1 MKRVLCL
8 ILAMFLLLS
17 LFGCGDD
24 SLLSSDANLKKD
36 FDRSDVV
43 ADYDFLSENHTT
55 PENYSKYTEGQA
67 EFAARLL
74 SESIKDGENT
84 VVSPASVSAVMSL
97 LANGA
102 GGKTSSEIRKAIA
115 GGADTD
121 LINIC
126 SHYLSERLS
135 AFNNEEGYVN
145 LANSLWFNDKFDVK
159 SAFMQTATNYHNA
172 DIFRLDFAQEDVLSK
187 VNGWV
192 SDKTKGEIES
202 ILDELDK
209 NSPAVVV
216 NTALLED
223 VWATPYNKFQMS
235 EDVFHGAKGDTQAE
249 FMTSE
254 EYYVSTAYAEGFVKG
269 FKNIPCKFAAFMPV
283 GDESITDFAKN
294 LTGNRFT
301 SLIESQQPMERCFA
315 KLPAFSI
322 ESELEMVDVLKAT
335 GVNAMFDPEKA
346 DFSNLSSTGEVYVSD
361 ITQKAFIEVGPQGA
375 KAGAATAAVLAA
387 GSAPDGSEKE
397 IKEIVFDKP
406 FVFAIYDNES
416 NVPVFMGVVNNV
428 D

>member
-8 ILAMFLLLS
+8 VIALFLLLS
-17 LFGCGDD
+17 LFGCKDS

-36 FDRSDVV
+36 YDRSDVV
-43 ADYDFLSENHTT
+43 AEYDFFSETHTT
-55 PENYSKYTEGQA
+55 PDNYNKYAEGGA

-74 SESIKDGENT
+74 SESIREGENT
-84 VVSPASVSAVMSL
+84 VLSPVSVSAVLSV

-102 GGKTSSEIRKAIA
+102 SGKTSSEIRKAIA

-126 SHYLSERLS
+126 SHYLSERLP

-159 SAFMQTATNYHNA
+159 SQFLQTATNYYDA
-172 DIFRLDFAQEDVLSK
+172 DIFRLDFAQEDVIGK

-192 SDKTKGEIES
+192 SEKTKGEIES

-209 NSPAVVV
+209 SSPAVVV

-223 VWATPYNKFQMS
+223 VWATPYTETQMS

-249 FMTSE
+249 FMTSQ
-254 EYYVSTAYAEGFVKG
+254 EYYVSTDFAEGFVKG
-269 FKNIPCKFAAFMPV
+269 FKNIPCKFAAFMPK
-283 GDESITDFAKN
+283 GNEDIAEFANN
-294 LTGNRFT
+294 LTGNRFMA
-301 SLIESQQPMERCFA
+301 LIESQQPMERCLA
-315 KLPAFSI
+315 KLPVFSVD
-322 ESELEMVDVLKAT
+322 SELELADILESV
-335 GVNAMFDPEKA
+335 GINAMFDPEKA
-346 DFSNLSSTGEVYVSD
+346 DFSNLSSTGGVYVNRV
-361 ITQKAFIEVGPQGA
+361 TQKAFIEVGPQGA
-375 KAGAATAAVLAA
+375 KAGAATAAVLTY
-387 GSAPDGSEKE
+387 GSAPTDGEKE
-397 IKEIVFDKP
+397 IKKIVFDKP

-416 NVPVFMGVVNNV
+416 NIPVFMGVVNNV
-428 D
+428 E